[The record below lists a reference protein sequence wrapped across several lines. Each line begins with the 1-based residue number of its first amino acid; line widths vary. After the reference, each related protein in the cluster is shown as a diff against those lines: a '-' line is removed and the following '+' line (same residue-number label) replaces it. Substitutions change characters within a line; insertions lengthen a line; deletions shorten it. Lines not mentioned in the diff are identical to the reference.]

1 MSVFVPGIFDDIRSS
16 EVRLLQEAARLGDVT
31 VLLWS
36 DDAAAAVTGS
46 KPNFSWAERRYF
58 VESLHFVDRVTPL
71 EDALDLSG
79 LVRAREE
86 HSDLLCVDAAG
97 NLAGYAAY
105 CRARGI
111 EYRIFSAEELTGYPG
126 PAPGYHSPSFGRP
139 KVVVTGCY
147 DWFHTGHIRFFEEAS
162 KFGELHVVLGSD
174 VNLELLKGPGHP
186 MYREQERKYLVQ
198 SVRFVERAYIASGT
212 GWLDAEPEIRLVR
225 PAVYAVNE
233 DGDKQVKREYCE
245 QMGIEYVVMKREP
258 KKGLPRRTST
268 DLRGF

>member
-1 MSVFVPGIFDDIRSS
+1 MNVYVPGVFDDIRSS

-31 VLLWS
+31 VLLRS

-46 KPNFSWAERRYF
+46 KPNFSWAERSYF
-58 VESLHFVDRVTPL
+58 LASLHFVEEVLSSDGGQ
-71 EDALDLSG
+71 DLPVES
-79 LVRAREE
+79 
-86 HSDLLCVDAAG
+86 SDLLCVDASGDCPEYVAS
-97 NLAGYAAY
+97 

-111 EYRIFSAEELTGYPG
+111 EYRVFSPEELTGYPG

-162 KFGELHVVLGSD
+162 EFGELHVVLGSD

-198 SVRFVERAYIASGT
+198 SVRFVERAYIATGT
-212 GWLDAEPEIRLVR
+212 GWLDAEPEIRR
-225 PAVYAVNE
+225 IEPAVYAVNE
-233 DGDKQVKREYCE
+233 DGDKPVKRKFCE
-245 QMGIEYVVMKREP
+245 QNGIEYVVMKRKP
-258 KKGLPRRTST
+258 KEGLPRRSST